1 MLVKNK
7 TNNKILFVHKKDD
20 HHFYVE
26 NDAGIVQGL
35 FNDKFKKISKK
46 DERILKYKHLFN
58 EDKVVENIR
67 PIYDYKIK
75 DITVKWSG
83 TYPNLCRGKWT
94 IYIDYMEL
102 PIPEMNSFNDMGTP
116 GTYERWH
123 FDDNYSEQTETYN
136 VVTSEDDMTR
146 IKNWIHYSLNSLEKA
161 YYLKFDIN
169 DSLIDTIVEKICEVD
184 FRSGSCGG
192 CI

>member
-7 TNNKILFVHKKDD
+7 TNNKILFVHKKDE

-35 FNDKFKKISKK
+35 FKDEFKTISKK

-67 PIYDYKIK
+67 SVIEYKIK

-83 TYPNLCRGKWT
+83 TYPNLCSGEWS

-102 PIPEMNSFNDMGTP
+102 PIPEMNSFGDMGTS
-116 GTYERWH
+116 GTYERWY
-123 FDDNYSEQTETYN
+123 FDDDYSEQTETYDI
-136 VVTSEDDMTR
+136 VTSEDD
-146 IKNWIHYSLNSLEKA
+146 IIQLKDWIIYSLKSLENA
-161 YYLKFDIN
+161 YYLKFNITDK
-169 DSLIDTIVEKICEVD
+169 LIETIIEKISEVD